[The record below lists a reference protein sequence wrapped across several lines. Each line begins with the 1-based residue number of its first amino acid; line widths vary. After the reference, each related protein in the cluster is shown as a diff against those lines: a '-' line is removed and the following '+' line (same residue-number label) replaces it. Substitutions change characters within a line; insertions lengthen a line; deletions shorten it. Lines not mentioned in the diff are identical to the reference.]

1 MKLHLLE
8 SHEILT
14 FYRAERRTNEES
26 NKRTKSE
33 PTNSSSSTSSSS
45 KRQSSS
51 SERRKNGAD
60 EEVRRKKKR
69 DGNNDKSKGK
79 TENMTSNRLNL
90 NPPLILFYPL
100 SYHFPSFPHAAFG
113 FGFCKCEEVT
123 GLGPRN
129 SVDKLS
135 EDEELEVSLTED
147 AEIVISRNR
156 NNSNVDDSLENSSTT
171 PDKSLTASQH
181 SSGLSKN
188 DGDDE
193 EELGL
198 FQRGAGG
205 NSSFSRR
212 SSLRTAVRDKRSS
225 RRNYSTKKANKV
237 SMDQERQIEP
247 KQGTSAQQQKCTD
260 PSPYS
265 SLSSVSI
272 MSATAPVAHP
282 KATDALPATV
292 RPEDLRLNLNSLDSS
307 SACSDFKSMEGNSL
321 EILEA
326 THL

>member
-1 MKLHLLE
+1 M
-8 SHEILT
+8 
-14 FYRAERRTNEES
+14 
-26 NKRTKSE
+26 
-33 PTNSSSSTSSSS
+33 
-45 KRQSSS
+45 
-51 SERRKNGAD
+51 
-60 EEVRRKKKR
+60 
-69 DGNNDKSKGK
+69 
-79 TENMTSNRLNL
+79 
-90 NPPLILFYPL
+90 
-100 SYHFPSFPHAAFG
+100 
-113 FGFCKCEEVT
+113 T

-147 AEIVISRNR
+147 AEIAISRNR
-156 NNSNVDDSLENSSTT
+156 NNSNLDDSLENSSTT

-193 EELGL
+193 EEVGT
-198 FQRGAGG
+198 FQRGAG

-225 RRNYSTKKANKV
+225 RRNYSLKKANKV
-237 SMDQERQIEP
+237 AIDQEKQIEP
-247 KQGTSAQQQKCTD
+247 KQGASTQGWSAAQQKCTD

-282 KATDALPATV
+282 KATEALPATV
-292 RPEDLRLNLNSLDSS
+292 KPEDLRLNLNSLDSS

>member
-1 MKLHLLE
+1 M
-8 SHEILT
+8 
-14 FYRAERRTNEES
+14 
-26 NKRTKSE
+26 
-33 PTNSSSSTSSSS
+33 
-45 KRQSSS
+45 
-51 SERRKNGAD
+51 
-60 EEVRRKKKR
+60 
-69 DGNNDKSKGK
+69 
-79 TENMTSNRLNL
+79 
-90 NPPLILFYPL
+90 
-100 SYHFPSFPHAAFG
+100 
-113 FGFCKCEEVT
+113 T

-129 SVDKLS
+129 SVDKFS

-156 NNSNVDDSLENSSTT
+156 NNSNLDDSLENSSTT

-193 EELGL
+193 EEVGT

-225 RRNYSTKKANKV
+225 RRNYSLKKTNKV
-237 SMDQERQIEP
+237 AIDQEKQIEP
-247 KQGTSAQQQKCTD
+247 KQGTSTQGWSAAQQKCTD